1 MEQHD
6 IEIEINKEGEVRV
19 HVTGAKG
26 KACMSYMEFFEKLVG
41 PAREKQMTHEY
52 YEPDTKARLDLT
64 EEQKVRTWEE

>member
-6 IEIEINKEGEVRV
+6 IEIEINTEGEVRV
-19 HVTGAKG
+19 HVKGAKG
-26 KACMSYMEFFEKLVG
+26 KACMSYLEFFEKLVG

-64 EEQKVRTWEE
+64 QEQHVRNPEE